1 MERDIE
7 DLGVIIEHVLGPV
20 PVMHIPVKDEDT
32 AQPMGLN
39 SVLCSNSNIV
49 HQAKATT
56 RVNLV
61 SITNLPGYVNKPL
74 LS

>member
-20 PVMHIPVKDEDT
+20 PVVHIPVKDEDT
-32 AQPMGLN
+32 AQSVGLN
-39 SVLCSNSNIV
+39 SVLCGNSNIV

-56 RVNLV
+56 
-61 SITNLPGYVNKPL
+61 
-74 LS
+74 